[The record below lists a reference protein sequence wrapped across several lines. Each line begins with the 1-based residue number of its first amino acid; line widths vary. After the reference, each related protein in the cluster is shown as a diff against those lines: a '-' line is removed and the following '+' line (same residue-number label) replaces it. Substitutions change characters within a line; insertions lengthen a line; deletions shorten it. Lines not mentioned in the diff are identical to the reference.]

1 MADFYVDQ
9 AAGLRRLFGQEPV
22 RVVNFIAGRTGV
34 GRTVALAQL
43 AATLARQGQEV
54 LVLDENIRK
63 PVADLFGVPH
73 RADLFQVMN
82 GHVAMAEAL
91 LPVCAG
97 VTVLP
102 VARAIRAMAG
112 FNPAQQ
118 RALVGALEQ
127 IDRPVDVILVDSAQ
141 DNPAGVSPLG
151 LAAGETMVVVSGD
164 TAAITEAYALIK
176 RMSMTYGRRHFR
188 ALLNNIRLPEEAAA
202 IFDNMAQVA
211 ASRLGVRVDLAAT
224 LPHDDALRR
233 AVQVAQ
239 PVIGAYPDSPVAY
252 ALRMLAADLMTW
264 PVADSQGPGG
274 LGQFTQQLLHLSQ
287 RITPAAVHAG

>member
-1 MADFYVDQ
+1 MAEFYVDQ

-54 LVLDENIRK
+54 LVLDENLRK
-63 PVADLFGVPH
+63 PVLDLFGVAA
-73 RADLFQVMN
+73 RADLLQVMQ
-82 GHVAMAEAL
+82 GQVGLAEAL
-91 LPVCAG
+91 LPVCSG

-102 VARAIRAMAG
+102 VGRAIRALASSG
-112 FNPAQQ
+112 PEQQ
-118 RALVGALEQ
+118 RALADALER

-176 RMSMTYGRRHFR
+176 RMSLAYGRRHFR
-188 ALLNNIRLPEEAAA
+188 VLLNNIRLPEEAAA

-211 ASRLGVRVDLAAT
+211 ASHLGVRVDLAAT
-224 LPHDDALRR
+224 LPHDEALRR
-233 AVQVAQ
+233 AVRMAQ

-252 ALRMLAADLMTW
+252 ALRMLAADLMAW
-264 PVADSQGPGG
+264 PVLDSQGQGG

>member
-82 GHVAMAEAL
+82 GHAAMAEAL

-118 RALVGALEQ
+118 RALVGSLEQ

-188 ALLNNIRLPEEAAA
+188 VLLNNIRLPEEAAA

-224 LPHDDALRR
+224 LPHDEALRR

-287 RITPAAVHAG
+287 RIMPAAVHAG